1 MDSYRS
7 RVRSTSSDLGGGG
20 ALSATAAAAVAA
32 VVSSGGGNGETHA
45 AVSTTSASAERA
57 RTTSI
62 AGGHNVPWSAD
73 SAAKLHEI
81 TDYRATIANAYEW
94 MW

>member
-1 MDSYRS
+1 VDSYRN
-7 RVRSTSSDLGGGG
+7 RVRSISSDLASGGGGGG
-20 ALSATAAAAVAA
+20 ALAAASTAV
-32 VVSSGGGNGETHA
+32 SGSGGGGSSGDN
-45 AVSTTSASAERA
+45 ASLPTAPAER
-57 RTTSI
+57 TTPA
-62 AGGHNVPWSAD
+62 AGGNVPWSAD